1 MGEIVWSASSNFLL
15 VSVPLFIL
23 LGEILLRS
31 GIADRLYAS
40 MSQWLSWLPGGLMHA
55 NIGACMVFAATSGSS
70 VATAATIGTVA
81 TPVIERYRYGERL
94 FLGSLAA
101 GGTLGILIPP
111 SINLII
117 YGWLTDICA
126 AALSGGICARHRP
139 WTHLHG
145 DDRDLLSYSAGVAGG
160 ANSGD
165 WNERLRSLTGL
176 LPPLAL
182 PRRDRKYLCGICHSD
197 RIGGAWSDCGPGLA
211 ALNRRLTLAMLTQ
224 AIDGTMRTTGM
235 IMLIVAAAW
244 FLNFVLSAIG
254 LVGALNA
261 FITGLG
267 LSSSGMLGAIVIFY
281 LVLGCFMEPLPM
293 MIVTVPVVTPIIVRA
308 GYDPVWFGIMIVLLC
323 ETAMVTPP
331 VGVNLYVVQGVRGRG
346 SIGDVILGVVPFIV
360 SLILMILLIIAAPGI
375 VLLASAAVRHLL
387 TCRSETLAESTSV
400 TLCGKTIEITDEGR
414 ARLLNEMPE
423 IEWIEDRDLRGK
435 VTDAWVAAIGVSS
448 LSRISDMKPSGNYDS
463 RPLRHGTQAD
473 HICAR

>member
-1 MGEIVWSASSNFLL
+1 MVPTSLALLLLLLGLSLPVAAALLILALVLAQLFSNLPVHLAMGEIVWSASSNFLL

-81 TPVIERYRYGERL
+81 TPVIQKYRYGEKL

-117 YGWLTDICA
+117 YGWLTETSVPQLYLAGFVPGIILGLIFMATIVICC
-126 AALSGGICARHRP
+126 LVRP
-139 WTHLHG
+139 EW
-145 DDRDLLSYSAGVAGG
+145 RGVPIEA
-160 ANSGD
+160 S
-165 WNERLRSLTGL
+165 WHERVRSLTGL
-176 LPPLAL
+176 LAPLAL
-182 PRRDRKYLCGICHSD
+182 FLVV
-197 RIGGAWSDCGPGLA
+197 IGSIYAGFATPTESAALGVIAALGLA
-211 ALNRRLTLAMLTQ
+211 ALNRRLTLEMLTQ

-267 LSSSGMLGAIVIFY
+267 LSPSGMLAAIIVFY

-293 MIVTVPVVTPIIVRA
+293 MIVTVPVVTPVIVRA

-346 SIGDVILGVVPFIV
+346 SISDVILGVIPFIV
-360 SLILMILLIIAAPGI
+360 SLILMILLIIAAPGM
-375 VLLASAAVRHLL
+375 VLWLP
-387 TCRSETLAESTSV
+387 
-400 TLCGKTIEITDEGR
+400 
-414 ARLLNEMPE
+414 RLF
-423 IEWIEDRDLRGK
+423 
-435 VTDAWVAAIGVSS
+435 
-448 LSRISDMKPSGNYDS
+448 
-463 RPLRHGTQAD
+463 GTV
-473 HICAR
+473 

>member
-1 MGEIVWSASSNFLL
+1 MVPTSLALLLLLLGLSLPVAAALLILALALAQLFSVLPVHLAMGEIVWSASSNFLL

-81 TPVIERYRYGERL
+81 TPVIEKYRYGERL

-117 YGWLTDICA
+117 YGWLTETSVPQLYLAGFVPGIVLGLIFMATIVICC
-126 AALSGGICARHRP
+126 LIRP
-139 WTHLHG
+139 EW
-145 DDRDLLSYSAGVAGG
+145 RGVPIRVG
-160 ANSGD
+160 

-182 PRRDRKYLCGICHSD
+182 FLVV
-197 RIGGAWSDCGPGLA
+197 IGSIYAGFATPTESAALGVIAALGLA

-375 VLLASAAVRHLL
+375 VLWLP
-387 TCRSETLAESTSV
+387 
-400 TLCGKTIEITDEGR
+400 
-414 ARLLNEMPE
+414 RLF
-423 IEWIEDRDLRGK
+423 
-435 VTDAWVAAIGVSS
+435 
-448 LSRISDMKPSGNYDS
+448 
-463 RPLRHGTQAD
+463 GTF
-473 HICAR
+473 

>member
-1 MGEIVWSASSNFLL
+1 MVPTALGLLLILLGLSLPVAAALAFLALGLARLYTSIPLHLAMGEIVWSASTNFLL
-15 VSVPLFIL
+15 VSVPLFVL

-40 MSQWLSWLPGGLMHA
+40 MSQWVSWLPGGLMHA
-55 NIGACMVFAATSGSS
+55 NIGACMIFAATSGSS

-81 TPVIERYRYGERL
+81 TPLIERYGYGERL

-117 YGWLTDICA
+117 YGWLTETSVPRLYLA
-126 AALSGGICARHRP
+126 GFLPGIVLGLLFMATVVLCCVIR
-139 WTHLHG
+139 
-145 DDRDLLSYSAGVAGG
+145 RDWRGVATRASWQDRVAGL
-160 ANSGD
+160 S
-165 WNERLRSLTGL
+165 GL
-176 LPPLAL
+176 LPPLA
-182 PRRDRKYLCGICHSD
+182 IFIVV
-197 RIGGAWSDCGPGLA
+197 IGSIYGGLA
-211 ALNRRLTLAMLTQ
+211 TPTESAALGVVASLILAAFNRRLSVAMLTE

-267 LSSSGMLGAIVIFY
+267 LSPTGTLVAVILFY

-293 MIVTVPVVTPIIVRA
+293 MIVTVPVITPVIVSA

-323 ETAMVTPP
+323 ETAMITPP
-331 VGVNLYVVQGVRGRG
+331 VGVNLFVVQGVRRRG
-346 SIGDVILGVVPFIV
+346 SINDVMIGVVPFIL
-360 SLILMILLIIAAPGI
+360 SLVLMIALIVAAPGL
-375 VLLASAAVRHLL
+375 VLWLP
-387 TCRSETLAESTSV
+387 
-400 TLCGKTIEITDEGR
+400 
-414 ARLLNEMPE
+414 RLVGGP
-423 IEWIEDRDLRGK
+423 
-435 VTDAWVAAIGVSS
+435 
-448 LSRISDMKPSGNYDS
+448 
-463 RPLRHGTQAD
+463 
-473 HICAR
+473 

>member
-1 MGEIVWSASSNFLL
+1 
-15 VSVPLFIL
+15 
-23 LGEILLRS
+23 
-31 GIADRLYAS
+31 
-40 MSQWLSWLPGGLMHA
+40 MHA

-81 TPVIERYRYGERL
+81 TPVIEKYRYGERL

-117 YGWLTDICA
+117 YGWLTETSVPQLYLAGFVPGIVLGLIFMATIVICC
-126 AALSGGICARHRP
+126 LIRP
-139 WTHLHG
+139 EW
-145 DDRDLLSYSAGVAGG
+145 RGVPIRA
-160 ANSGD
+160 S

-182 PRRDRKYLCGICHSD
+182 FLVV
-197 RIGGAWSDCGPGLA
+197 IGSIYAGFATPTELAALGVIAALGLA

-375 VLLASAAVRHLL
+375 VLWLP
-387 TCRSETLAESTSV
+387 
-400 TLCGKTIEITDEGR
+400 
-414 ARLLNEMPE
+414 RLF
-423 IEWIEDRDLRGK
+423 
-435 VTDAWVAAIGVSS
+435 
-448 LSRISDMKPSGNYDS
+448 
-463 RPLRHGTQAD
+463 GTF
-473 HICAR
+473 

>member
-1 MGEIVWSASSNFLL
+1 MVPTSLALLLLLLGLSLPVAAALLILALVLAQLFSNLPVHLAMGEIVWSASSNFLL

-81 TPVIERYRYGERL
+81 TPVIQKYRYGEKL

-117 YGWLTDICA
+117 YGWLTETSVPQLYLAGFVPGIILGLIFMATIVICC
-126 AALSGGICARHRP
+126 LVRP
-139 WTHLHG
+139 EW
-145 DDRDLLSYSAGVAGG
+145 RGVPIEA
-160 ANSGD
+160 S
-165 WNERLRSLTGL
+165 WHERVRSLTGL
-176 LPPLAL
+176 LAPLAL
-182 PRRDRKYLCGICHSD
+182 FLVV
-197 RIGGAWSDCGPGLA
+197 IGSIYAGFATPTESAALGVIAALGLA
-211 ALNRRLTLAMLTQ
+211 ALNRRLTLEMLTQ

-267 LSSSGMLGAIVIFY
+267 LSPSGMLAAIILFY

-293 MIVTVPVVTPIIVRA
+293 MIVTVPVVTPVIVRA

-346 SIGDVILGVVPFIV
+346 SISDVILGVIPFIV
-360 SLILMILLIIAAPGI
+360 SLILMILLIIAAPGM
-375 VLLASAAVRHLL
+375 VLWLP
-387 TCRSETLAESTSV
+387 
-400 TLCGKTIEITDEGR
+400 
-414 ARLLNEMPE
+414 RLF
-423 IEWIEDRDLRGK
+423 
-435 VTDAWVAAIGVSS
+435 
-448 LSRISDMKPSGNYDS
+448 
-463 RPLRHGTQAD
+463 GTV
-473 HICAR
+473 